1 MGGSVINVGVIGY
14 GYWGPNLVRN
24 LFEVAETQVV
34 AVSDM
39 RQDRL
44 EQVKSRYPSVEVSP
58 DFRQLL
64 SNPKIDAIAI
74 ATPVH
79 THYELALQAL
89 QSGKNVMVE
98 KPMTSSSEQAIH
110 LIEEAAS

>member
-1 MGGSVINVGVIGY
+1 MINVGVIGY

-44 EQVKSRYPSVEVSP
+44 EQVKSRYPSVEVAT

-64 SNPKIDAIAI
+64 NNPKIDAIAI

-79 THYELALQAL
+79 YTLRSGIAGVCR
-89 QSGKNVMVE
+89 SGKHVMVE
-98 KPMTSSSEQAIH
+98 KPMTSSSEQAMR
-110 LIEEAAS
+110 LD